1 MPIIKSAQKKMRQD
15 KKRTRINK
23 SRKKLVKKLL
33 DKAQKQ
39 PSKKNILAAT
49 SAVDKLAKVKV
60 IHKNKAA
67 RIKSRLAKLSKKTK
81 VVSEKTTSTKS
92 KVKGQRS
99 KVQVKNKK

>member
-1 MPIIKSAQKKMRQD
+1 MPIIRSASKKMRQD
-15 KKRTRINK
+15 KKRTQINK
-23 SRKKLVKKLL
+23 SRKNLVKELL
-33 DKAQKQ
+33 DKAQKKPTQ
-39 PSKKNILAAT
+39 ENISAAA

-92 KVKGQRS
+92 KVKS
-99 KVQVKNKK
+99 